1 MLHGVLDS
9 RAVRREKTS
18 SSQSSVSTG
27 RHSSATDAEV
37 ARLRQ
42 ELTQRDAYY
51 ADYIASQQNFYA
63 QHYANYMAQQQNLY
77 TQQLQVIK
85 T

>member
-27 RHSSATDAEV
+27 RQSSAADAEV

-51 ADYIASQQNFYA
+51 AEYIASQQNFYA

-77 TQQLQVIK
+77 TQQL
-85 T
+85 